1 MDARSQKLEHQRQI
15 LEQKMKQKRLASGMV
30 QASDA
35 PSNSG
40 KSRDSSGNSRREM
53 YAYDGPLKYA
63 MSRDNNPDQI
73 IVMSSIDS
81 SDDTIVQDL
90 TSNNL
95 TKSDLLDIEDD
106 ESTPISPNQNGNL
119 TVPISNLDNYGNLTN
134 DNQAVGPL
142 NSGNMEIEG
151 DLINDDIAAFVLEPA
166 SPNVLYRCRI
176 ARDRRGV
183 DRGLFPTYFLQLER
197 PRGRRALLLAA
208 RKRKKSATSHYVI
221 SADPTDL
228 SRRGSGA
235 VGKLRSNALGT
246 RFQAWAGKSGGGSKL
261 DDEASEGPPKEELAA
276 VLYDANVLGFKGP
289 RRMTVLVPAL
299 ADGRRANSDE
309 PLVEAWKSGRTD
321 RLVLLRN
328 KTPVWNDDTQSY
340 VLNFHG
346 RVTQASVKN
355 FQIVHDSDPEYV
367 VMQFGRVAD
376 DAFTMDFRY
385 PLCALQ
391 AFAIALSS
399 FDGKLACE

>member
-1 MDARSQKLEHQRQI
+1 MDTRTQKLEQQRHI
-15 LEQKMKQKRLASGMV
+15 LEQNMRRKRLTSGMV

-35 PSNSG
+35 RN
-40 KSRDSSGNSRREM
+40 SSGRSRGSSATGSELHC
-53 YAYDGPLKYA
+53 YDGPLQYA
-63 MSRDNNPDQI
+63 MNQDNNPDEI
-73 IVMSSIDS
+73 LTIRSSVDSIDGNLV
-81 SDDTIVQDL
+81 SDLMT
-90 TSNNL
+90 NNMR
-95 TKSDLLDIEDD
+95 SDDLLDIEDE
-106 ESTPISPNQNGNL
+106 ESSPITASNDIDNPSENDLNANSDFSGNDTNKTIFAGNL
-119 TVPISNLDNYGNLTN
+119 EV
-134 DNQAVGPL
+134 
-142 NSGNMEIEG
+142 EG
-151 DLINDDIAAFVLEPA
+151 DLPNDDIASFVLEPA
-166 SPNVLYRCRI
+166 PPRVLFRCRI

-197 PRGRRALLLAA
+197 PRGRKALLLAA

-228 SRRGSGA
+228 SRRGSGI

-246 RFQAWAGKSGGGSKL
+246 RFQAWAGKNPPNTKIEG
-261 DDEASEGPPKEELAA
+261 DEPDGHIKEELAA

-299 ADGRRANSDE
+299 ADGHRAGPDE
-309 PLVEAWKSGRTD
+309 PLVEAWRSGRTD

-367 VMQFGRVAD
+367 VMQFGRIAD

>member
-1 MDARSQKLEHQRQI
+1 MDTRTQKLEQQRHI
-15 LEQKMKQKRLASGMV
+15 LEQNMRRKRLTSGMV

-35 PSNSG
+35 RNNSG
-40 KSRDSSGNSRREM
+40 RSRGSSSTSSELHC
-53 YAYDGPLKYA
+53 YDGPLQYA
-63 MSRDNNPDQI
+63 MNQDNNPDQI
-73 IVMSSIDS
+73 ITLKSSIDS
-81 SDDTIVQDL
+81 IDGNLESDL
-90 TSNNL
+90 MMNNVAGN
-95 TKSDLLDIEDD
+95 DLLDIEDE
-106 ESTPISPNQNGNL
+106 ESSPV
-119 TVPISNLDNYGNLTN
+119 TATN
-134 DNQAVGPL
+134 DIDNQPDDMNANSEFSGSEGSKAVFAGSL
-142 NSGNMEIEG
+142 EIEG
-151 DLINDDIAAFVLEPA
+151 DIPNDDIASFVLEPA
-166 SPNVLYRCRI
+166 QPKVLFRCRI

-197 PRGRRALLLAA
+197 PRGRKALLLAA

-228 SRRGSGA
+228 SRRGTGI

-246 RFQAWAGKSGGGSKL
+246 RFQAWAGKSNGNTKPESG
-261 DDEASEGPPKEELAA
+261 DESDSHIKEELAA

-299 ADGRRANSDE
+299 GDGRRAGPDE
-309 PLVEAWKSGRTD
+309 PLVEAWRSGRTD

-367 VMQFGRVAD
+367 VMQFGRIAD
-376 DAFTMDFRY
+376 DAFTMDYRY

>member
-1 MDARSQKLEHQRQI
+1 
-15 LEQKMKQKRLASGMV
+15 MV
-30 QASDA
+30 QASDVRN
-35 PSNSG
+35 NSG
-40 KSRDSSGNSRREM
+40 KSRDSSGTSRRELHG
-53 YAYDGPLKYA
+53 YDGPLQYA
-63 MSRDNNPDQI
+63 MGRDNNPDQI
-73 IVMSSIDS
+73 IVMSSVDS
-81 SDDTIVQDL
+81 LDDTMVQDL
-90 TSNNL
+90 TTNNL
-95 TKSDLLDIEDD
+95 SNSDLLDVEDD
-106 ESTPISPNQNGNL
+106 ESSPVSPNQNGNF
-119 TVPISNLDNYGNLTN
+119 TVPINPLGDDMSDVANGNDASGALSSGNL
-134 DNQAVGPL
+134 
-142 NSGNMEIEG
+142 EIEG
-151 DLINDDIAAFVLEPA
+151 DLPNDDVAAFVLEPA
-166 SPNVLYRCRI
+166 PPRVLFRCRI

-246 RFQAWAGKSGGGSKL
+246 RFQAWAGKSGGSNKL
-261 DDEASEGPPKEELAA
+261 DDEGTDGPQKEELAA

-289 RRMTVLVPAL
+289 RRMTVVIPAL
-299 ADGRRANSDE
+299 AEGHRAGPEE
-309 PLVEAWKSGRTD
+309 PLVEAWKSSRTD
-321 RLVLLRN
+321 RLVVLRN